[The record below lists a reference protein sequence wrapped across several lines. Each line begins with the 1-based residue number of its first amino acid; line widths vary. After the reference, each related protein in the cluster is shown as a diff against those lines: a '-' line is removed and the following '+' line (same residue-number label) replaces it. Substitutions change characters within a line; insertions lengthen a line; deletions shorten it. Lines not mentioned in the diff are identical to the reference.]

1 MATKSDTHLSMDDP
15 SVSLVIILN
24 GLMHICREAHDGYLQ
39 AAEGI
44 TSSAYKTMFVEYAH
58 QRSHFASQLANLI
71 KDQRG
76 EPDDDGHAMK
86 LFSHGWANI
95 QPVIMGGDYGAIF
108 AECESSE
115 DTAKNAY
122 ERVLEKDIPEDVAT
136 IVNQQYE
143 QIVEARDRIHNLYEA
158 YYLEHKN

>member
-1 MATKSDTHLSMDDP
+1 
-15 SVSLVIILN
+15 
-24 GLMHICREAHDGYLQ
+24 
-39 AAEGI
+39 
-44 TSSAYKTMFVEYAH
+44 
-58 QRSHFASQLANLI
+58 
-71 KDQRG
+71 
-76 EPDDDGHAMK
+76 MK

-122 ERVLEKDIPEDVAT
+122 ERVLEKNIPEDVAT

-143 QIVEARDRIHNLYEA
+143 QIGEARDRIHNLYEA